1 MDYRPV
7 GIFDSGMGGLTAVRV
22 LREMLPGEDIAYL
35 GDTARVPYGGRS
47 VEELRRIAESD
58 ARFLRAREIKAMLV
72 ACGTVS
78 SNCLG
83 EVEATAGVP
92 VIGVVKPAAAE
103 AAAEKLYYDESVY
116 RAPDSGLGFQEITQA
131 GLEYL
136 GRVDG
141 YVMGEVAML
150 AARSLEEISEGWVLD
165 MSHMGYLT
173 GLVDELGLRGP
184 ERAELLRAVGSR
196 SVQAVLA
203 VCSSAGAPMSAAER
217 LASLLELYGPAQEL
231 LPRLRAGAATAA
243 ELAAVEELEGT
254 ARVLES
260 FGCLG
265 GVNIDLSITCDTE
278 YYNGLVFKGYV
289 PGAPSAVLSGG
300 RYDSLMRKLGKE
312 EQAIGFAVYLNLLE
326 RLGGPEPEYDADVL
340 LIPDGETPE
349 QLASAVRELTDS
361 GRSVRVQPG
370 GCSGLRCRA
379 VMKMLDGRPVELER
393 ND

>member
-1 MDYRPV
+1 MESILRREERIVFGLRALYSKYGYRPYRMSKFEEYDLYA
-7 GIFDSGMGGLTAVRV
+7 GNRSFLPSGGVITFTDTNGRLMALKPDVTLSIAKNLGGG
-22 LREMLPGEDIAYL
+22 P
-35 GDTARVPYGGRS
+35 
-47 VEELRRIAESD
+47 
-58 ARFLRAREIKAMLV
+58 
-72 ACGTVS
+72 
-78 SNCLG
+78 
-83 EVEATAGVP
+83 
-92 VIGVVKPAAAE
+92 E
-103 AAAEKLYYDESVY
+103 AAPEKLYYDESVY
-116 RAPDSGLGFQEITQA
+116 RAPDSGLGFQ
-131 GLEYL
+131 

-165 MSHMGYLT
+165 LSHMGYLT

-349 QLASAVRELTDS
+349 QLAGAVRELTDS
-361 GRSVRVQPG
+361 GRSVRVQRGATP
-370 GCSGLRCRA
+370 SLRCRT
-379 VMKMLDGRPVELER
+379 VMKMMDGRPVELER

>member
-1 MDYRPV
+1 MESILRREERIVFGLRALYSKYGYRPYRMSKFEEYDLYA
-7 GIFDSGMGGLTAVRV
+7 GNRSFLPSGGVITFTDTNGRLMALKPDVTLSIAKNLGGG
-22 LREMLPGEDIAYL
+22 P
-35 GDTARVPYGGRS
+35 
-47 VEELRRIAESD
+47 
-58 ARFLRAREIKAMLV
+58 
-72 ACGTVS
+72 
-78 SNCLG
+78 
-83 EVEATAGVP
+83 
-92 VIGVVKPAAAE
+92 E
-103 AAAEKLYYDESVY
+103 AAPEKLYYDESVY

-165 MSHMGYLT
+165 LSHMGYLT

-231 LPRLRAGAATAA
+231 LPRLRAGAATTA

-349 QLASAVRELTDS
+349 QLAGAVRELTDS

-393 ND
+393 NN